1 MLIVL
6 GHTDAVSCI
15 IVEELY
21 VYSGSSDAKAIRWN
35 KETGTVIREYVG
47 HEFTILSL
55 AVNEFSLYTG
65 SVDQTI
71 IQWNKETGE
80 QIRIISGI

>member
-1 MLIVL
+1 LKW
-6 GHTDAVSCI
+6 S
-15 IVEELY
+15 
-21 VYSGSSDAKAIRWN
+21 
-35 KETGTVIREYVG
+35 KETGTMIKEFVG

-55 AVNEFSLYTG
+55 AVNEISLYTG

-80 QIRIISGI
+80 QIRIISGILNFIGLLI